1 MELTSLKYFVTVAHE
16 LHFRRAAVI
25 LNMTQGP
32 LSAAIKKLEDE
43 LGTALFERSSRS
55 VKLTEA
61 GRFFLPEAE
70 AVLERS
76 ALALERLEQMLN
88 GSGGRLAVGYN
99 EPALNTFLPELLSGC
114 RRSFPGIRLELRE
127 MEALEQLHALR
138 EGQLDIGFMRP
149 YGFDLA
155 GLCVKPVF
163 SEDYKLVLPQDHE
176 LVSRDEI
183 TLSDLSGRELILF
196 SREVNPGL
204 FDLLCGR
211 LSTADLPPPRFR
223 QDARNKSSV
232 LAMVKAGFGA
242 AILPE
247 SCLQGNTAGIEV
259 RKLAA
264 DLPHV
269 EIMAVW
275 KEGNTSPLQEKML
288 EWARTASGNCR
299 SF

>member
-1 MELTSLKYFVTVAHE
+1 
-16 LHFRRAAVI
+16 
-25 LNMTQGP
+25 
-32 LSAAIKKLEDE
+32 
-43 LGTALFERSSRS
+43 
-55 VKLTEA
+55 
-61 GRFFLPEAE
+61 
-70 AVLERS
+70 
-76 ALALERLEQMLN
+76 
-88 GSGGRLAVGYN
+88 
-99 EPALNTFLPELLSGC
+99 
-114 RRSFPGIRLELRE
+114 

-155 GLCVKPVF
+155 GLCAKPVF

-242 AILPE
+242 AILPV
-247 SCLQGNTAGIEV
+247 I
-259 RKLAA
+259 
-264 DLPHV
+264 
-269 EIMAVW
+269 I
-275 KEGNTSPLQEKML
+275 
-288 EWARTASGNCR
+288 
-299 SF
+299 